1 MRITLPLRKAKR
13 AVGSAAGSAVD
24 SHARM
29 RNFTRHLLSSF
40 LLLFLSLAAQA
51 QQTPIALTG
60 TLVMPDTLIE
70 QGTVLIQN
78 GRIIASGS
86 HVTVPAGARVMHT
99 GAIIAPGL
107 IDLHNHLSWNIFP
120 RWKPNQEFGNRYDWQ
135 QKPVYKIQ
143 MTAPHELIVQEGL
156 ECEAERYA
164 EVKAIT
170 EGETSVVGSMHAPC
184 VQHLTRNLDVDPEL
198 GPGLGKILYDVF
210 PLQMSP
216 EALAEADA
224 ALSAH
229 PRGSLLI
236 HLGEGAPHDAAAARE
251 FAMLKGRGLLRPG
264 VSLIHGVAITPAE
277 FGEMA
282 AANVGLI
289 WSPRSNVELYG
300 DTADVAAAKAAGV
313 TIALAPDWSPTGS
326 VGSLGELNYA
336 SLWNQTQT
344 PPPFTDKDLVMM
356 ATANA
361 AKLVDLAGEIGSLAP
376 GHAADLIVL
385 PKSNQ
390 KDHDAYWAI
399 THSSP
404 QDLELVV
411 IGGRALYGAAGLM
424 QPFGAAAGE
433 TLQICG
439 VSRNLVAGAKPFA
452 ETEQQ
457 LDRAMHQAGRFLAPL
472 AECGY

>member
-1 MRITLPLRKAKR
+1 
-13 AVGSAAGSAVD
+13 
-24 SHARM
+24 
-29 RNFTRHLLSSF
+29 
-40 LLLFLSLAAQA
+40 
-51 QQTPIALTG
+51 
-60 TLVMPDTLIE
+60 
-70 QGTVLIQN
+70 
-78 GRIIASGS
+78 
-86 HVTVPAGARVMHT
+86 
-99 GAIIAPGL
+99 
-107 IDLHNHLSWNIFP
+107 
-120 RWKPNQEFGNRYDWQ
+120 
-135 QKPVYKIQ
+135 

-170 EGETSVVGSMHAPC
+170 EGETSVVGSMHGPC

-210 PLQMSP
+210 PLQISP

-264 VSLIHGVAITPAE
+264 VILIHGVAITPEE

-282 AANVGLI
+282 AAGVGLV

-336 SLWNQTQT
+336 SMWNQTQT
-344 PPPFTDKDLVMM
+344 PPPFTEKELVMM

-361 AKLVDLAGEIGSLAP
+361 AKLVNLSGEIGSLAP

-385 PKSNQ
+385 RNSDQ
-390 KDHDAYWAI
+390 EGHHDAYWTI
-399 THSSP
+399 THCVAAGPGAGGDRRTGAIWRRQADAAVRSAARRDAT
-404 QDLELVV
+404 DLRRGEEPR
-411 IGGRALYGAAGLM
+411 GRRKAFRRHRAAAGPGHAPGRAISGAAG
-424 QPFGAAAGE
+424 
-433 TLQICG
+433 G
-439 VSRNLVAGAKPFA
+439 VRLLS
-452 ETEQQ
+452 
-457 LDRAMHQAGRFLAPL
+457 
-472 AECGY
+472 

>member
-1 MRITLPLRKAKR
+1 MVLFLPL
-13 AVGSAAGSAVD
+13 AAA
-24 SHARM
+24 
-29 RNFTRHLLSSF
+29 
-40 LLLFLSLAAQA
+40 A

-60 TLVMPDTLIE
+60 TLVMPDTVIE

-78 GRIIASGS
+78 GRIIASGA
-86 HVTVPAGARVMHT
+86 HVTVPAGARVMNLD
-99 GAIIAPGL
+99 GIIAPGL

-135 QKPVYKIQ
+135 QKPIYNIQ

-170 EGETSVVGSMHAPC
+170 EGETSVVGSMHGPC
-184 VQHLTRNLDVDPEL
+184 AQHLTRNLDVDPEL

-236 HLGEGAPHDAAAARE
+236 HLAEGAPHDAAAARE

-264 VSLIHGVAITPAE
+264 VSLIHGVATTPEE
-277 FGEMA
+277 FAEMA
-282 AANVGLI
+282 AAGVGLV

-336 SLWNQTQT
+336 SMWNQTQT
-344 PPPFTDKDLVMM
+344 PPPFTEKDLVMM

-361 AKLVDLAGEIGSLAP
+361 AKLVGLSGEIGSLAP

-385 PKSNQ
+385 RKTDQ
-390 KDHDAYWAI
+390 VGHHDAYWAI
-399 THSSP
+399 THASP

-411 IGGRALYGAAGLM
+411 IGGRALYGDAALM
-424 QPFGAAAGE
+424 DRFGAAAGE

-439 VSRNLVAGAKPFA
+439 ASRQLSPGGKSFA
-452 ETEQQ
+452 ETEHR
-457 LDRAMHQAGRFLAPL
+457 LDLAMHQAGRFLAPL

>member
-1 MRITLPLRKAKR
+1 
-13 AVGSAAGSAVD
+13 
-24 SHARM
+24 M
-29 RNFTRHLLSSF
+29 RNPVRPF
-40 LLLFLSLAAQA
+40 LCFLFIVSLSLAARA

-60 TLVMPDTLIE
+60 TLVMPETVIE
-70 QGTVLIQN
+70 QGTVLVKD
-78 GRIIASGS
+78 GRIVASGA
-86 HVTVPAGARVMHT
+86 HVTLPAGTRVVPT
-99 GAIIAPGL
+99 DGIIAPGL

-120 RWKPNQEFGNRYDWQ
+120 RWKPIEEFGNRYDWQ

-143 MTAPHELIVQEGL
+143 MTAPHDLIAKEGL

-170 EGETSVVGSMHAPC
+170 EGETSVTGSMHAPC
-184 VQHLTRNLDVDPEL
+184 VQHLTRNLDIDPEL

-216 EALAEADA
+216 EALAAADT

-236 HLGEGAPHDAAAARE
+236 HLSEGAPHDAAAARE
-251 FAMLKGRGLLRPG
+251 FVMLKGRGLLRPG
-264 VSLIHGVAITPAE
+264 VSLIHGVAITPEGFA
-277 FGEMA
+277 EMA
-282 AANVGLI
+282 AAGVGLI

-300 DTADVAAAKAAGV
+300 DTANVAAAKAAGV
-313 TIALAPDWSPTGS
+313 QIALAPDWSPTGS
-326 VGSLGELNYA
+326 DGLLGELKYA

-344 PPPFTDKDLVMM
+344 PPPFSERDLVMM
-356 ATANA
+356 ATTNA
-361 AKLVDLAGEIGSLAP
+361 AALVNLSAEIGSLAP

-385 PKSNQ
+385 RKAGADSG
-390 KDHDAYWAI
+390 HDAYWTV

-404 QDLELVV
+404 QDLELVL
-411 IGGRALYGAAGLM
+411 IGGRALYGDAALVE
-424 QPFGAAAGE
+424 PFGAANVE

-439 VSRNLVAGAKPFA
+439 ASKRLAAGATAFA
-452 ETEQQ
+452 NTEQR
-457 LDRAMHQAGRFLAPL
+457 LDLAMHRAGRFLAPL

>member
-1 MRITLPLRKAKR
+1 
-13 AVGSAAGSAVD
+13 
-24 SHARM
+24 M
-29 RNFTRHLLSSF
+29 RNPGRSLLSCF
-40 LLLFLSLAAQA
+40 LVAVFSLTVPA

-60 TLVMPDTLIE
+60 TLVMPETMIE
-70 QGTVLIQN
+70 NGTVLIQD
-78 GRIIASGS
+78 GRIIASGA
-86 HVTVPAGARVMHT
+86 HVTVPAGAKVVHT
-99 GAIIAPGL
+99 DGIIAPGL

-120 RWKPNQEFGNRYDWQ
+120 RWKPIEEFGNRYDWQ
-135 QKPVYKIQ
+135 QKSVYKIQ
-143 MTAPHELIVQEGL
+143 MTAPHELITKEGL

-170 EGETSVVGSMHAPC
+170 EGETSVTGSMHGSC

-198 GPGLGKILYDVF
+198 GPGLGKIIYDVF

-216 EALAEADA
+216 EALADADA

-264 VSLIHGVAITPAE
+264 VSLIHGVAITSEE
-277 FGEMA
+277 FTEMSA
-282 AANVGLI
+282 AGVGLI

-300 DTADVAAAKAAGV
+300 DTANIAAAKAAGV
-313 TIALAPDWSPTGS
+313 HIALAPDWSPTGS
-326 VGSLGELNYA
+326 DGLLGELNYA
-336 SLWNQTQT
+336 SMWNQTQT
-344 PPPFTDKDLVMM
+344 PLPFTEKDLVMM

-361 AKLVDLAGEIGSLAP
+361 AKLVNLSGEIGSLAP

-385 PKSNQ
+385 RKSGP
-390 KDHDAYWAI
+390 DGSHDAYWTI

-404 QDLELVV
+404 QDLELVL
-411 IGGRALYGAAGLM
+411 IGGRALYGDPGLM
-424 QPFGAAAGE
+424 EPFGAASGE
-433 TLQICG
+433 VLQVCG
-439 VSRNLVAGAKPFA
+439 VSKKLAAGGKAFA
-452 ETEQQ
+452 DTEQR
-457 LDRAMHQAGRFLAPL
+457 LDQAMHQAGRFLAPL

>member
-1 MRITLPLRKAKR
+1 
-13 AVGSAAGSAVD
+13 
-24 SHARM
+24 M
-29 RNFTRHLLSSF
+29 RNPGWHILCF
-40 LLLFLSLAAQA
+40 LFVVFVSLGARA

-60 TLVMPDTLIE
+60 TLVMPETVIE
-70 QGTVLIQN
+70 DGTVLLLDGKIV
-78 GRIIASGS
+78 ASGA
-86 HVTVPAGARVMHT
+86 HVTLPAGTKVVHT
-99 GAIIAPGL
+99 DGILAPGL

-120 RWKPNQEFGNRYDWQ
+120 RWKPIEEFGNRYDWQ
-135 QKPVYKIQ
+135 QKPVYNIQ
-143 MTAPHELIVQEGL
+143 MTVPHELITKEGL

-170 EGETSVVGSMHAPC
+170 EGETSVTGSMHGTC

-198 GPGLGKILYDVF
+198 GPGLGRVIYDVF

-224 ALSAH
+224 ALSTH

-236 HLGEGAPHDAAAARE
+236 HLGEGAPRDASAARE

-264 VSLIHGVAITPAE
+264 VSLIHGVAITPEGFA
-277 FGEMA
+277 EMA
-282 AANVGLI
+282 GKGVGLV

-300 DTADVAAAKAAGV
+300 DTANVAAAKAAGV
-313 TIALAPDWSPTGS
+313 HIALAPDWSPTGS
-326 VGSLGELNYA
+326 VGLLGELNYA
-336 SLWNQTQT
+336 SMWNQTQAF
-344 PPPFTDKDLVMM
+344 PPFTEKDLVMM

-361 AKLVDLAGEIGSLAP
+361 AELVDLSGQIGSLAP
-376 GHAADLIVL
+376 GHAADVIVL
-385 PKSNQ
+385 RRGSNL
-390 KDHDAYWAI
+390 HDAYWTL

-411 IGGRALYGAAGLM
+411 IGGRALYGEAALM
-424 QPFGAAAGE
+424 EPWGAASGE

-439 VSRNLVAGAKPFA
+439 ATKRLAAGGNSFA
-452 ETEQQ
+452 ETEER
-457 LDRAMHQAGRFLAPL
+457 LDLALHQAGRFLAPL